1 MVNNLNF
8 SLPSFLIMRTGKDK
22 HCLNSA
28 GMEQGLC
35 RIRMILLL
43 LLFLFP
49 VFCCCG
55 SHGDHPGVRQ
65 EHVENRTGVNLLV
78 LHSYDDMFQ
87 EGEYFRNYMSDH
99 LRRYHKGISANV
111 HHIYLDLVHLED
123 PAVSAFGGDAHFMD
137 SITGFSPDILLVNDD
152 LALDYLFERF
162 DTLLRRQPVV
172 FAGVSAP
179 RHWQREDY
187 PFMTGWEDPVDLAS
201 NCEILRSVTGLH
213 NVTVE
218 LDHSDF
224 DDRLR
229 SRIYENILDST
240 RFINNGDFHLSRLEE
255 SALSTPQYAGKI
267 VVNFL
272 SMSDR
277 TSNKMEPE
285 IGSGLSD
292 RMITI
297 DPMYDSLLWIQQIQ
311 VKYDIFSSEK
321 IDTEKNPRL
330 TAIRE
335 RFNVEGSRYK
345 STVRSDVGYTGPQF
359 LGGYFTSLETQIQ
372 DQLHYAISI
381 ADGANP
387 QFLPVKSHQ
396 KEYYL
401 DWNAMSAVEPRL
413 NYKDYY
419 LLYNIVNVPFRVS
432 HRFLF
437 LVSVTILAALILGI
451 VSVLSLRRLRSLRQE
466 REELDHDIGIES
478 VKMRLSTDNREILFF
493 KLSGGMILFEDNVYS
508 DIQSSPYSWS
518 ISDFS
523 GRVGA
528 ESLPSYEI
536 LTGTHKSDDKSGRI
550 RIHMNV
556 KDSIKHWWDVFYFRS
571 GGKKN
576 MTVGMAVNIDDIVE
590 NERYV
595 QNSMEKADE
604 VAAKQNF
611 IANIT
616 HDIRTPLNAISGFAQ
631 LLAEGCDADE
641 RVMYSEIISTNTEQL
656 LNLVDSAVNKP
667 ADSTDGLSFKIR
679 RIDISRL
686 IDDSYRT
693 NNILTPSHLKFIY
706 EPCGKNGIMVKAD
719 PVRTSQVLNNLINNA
734 FKYTPNG
741 SVTLG
746 WKVLETEC
754 QIEVY
759 VVDTGI
765 GISEEDS
772 KHIMDRYG
780 MAHGNKKGTGL
791 GLDIC
796 AKIIAVQNGK
806 YGFTSRPGIGSR
818 FWFRLP
824 LDTVETE

>member
-1 MVNNLNF
+1 
-8 SLPSFLIMRTGKDK
+8 MRTGKYK
-22 HCLNSA
+22 
-28 GMEQGLC
+28 QGLDSVGMGQGLF

-43 LLFLFP
+43 TLFP

-55 SHGDHPGVRQ
+55 HDEDHPRLHENVA
-65 EHVENRTGVNLLV
+65 NRTEANIVV
-78 LHSYDDMFQ
+78 LHSYDDFLQ
-87 EGEYFRNYMSDH
+87 EGEYFRNYMSEH
-99 LRRYHKGISANV
+99 LRRYHKGISANI

-123 PAVSAFGGDAHFMD
+123 PAVSVFGGDGHFLD

-179 RHWQREDY
+179 RRWQREDY

-201 NCEILRSVTGLH
+201 NCEILRSITGFH

-229 SRIYENILDST
+229 SRIYGNISDST
-240 RFINNGDFHLSRLEE
+240 RFINNGDYHMFRLEE

-277 TSNKMEPE
+277 TSNKTEPDTE
-285 IGSGLSD
+285 SGLSE
-292 RMITI
+292 RMTAI

-335 RFNVEGSRYK
+335 RFNVEGRRYK
-345 STVRSDVGYTGPQF
+345 PTVRSDVGYAGPQF
-359 LGGYFTSLETQIQ
+359 LGGYFTNLETQIQ

-381 ADGANP
+381 AEGANP
-387 QFLPVKSHQ
+387 QFMPVRSHQ
-396 KEYYL
+396 KGYYL

-413 NYKDYY
+413 SYRDYY
-419 LLYNIVNVPFRVS
+419 NSYNIVNVPFRVS

-437 LVSVTILAALILGI
+437 LLSVTVLTALVLTA
-451 VSVLSLRRLRSLRQE
+451 VSVLSSRRLKSLKRE
-466 REELDHDIGIES
+466 REALDRDIGIES
-478 VKMRLSTDNREILFF
+478 VKMRLSTDNRAILFF
-493 KLSGGMILFEDNVYS
+493 KISGGKILFEDNVYS
-508 DIQSSPYSWS
+508 DIHRSPYSWS
-518 ISDFS
+518 ISDFA
-523 GRVGA
+523 GRVDA
-528 ESLPSYEI
+528 ESIPSYEI
-536 LTGTHKSDDKSGRI
+536 LTGIHKPDDNSGRV

-556 KDSIKHWWDVFYFRS
+556 KDSEKHWWDIFYTRN
-571 GGKKN
+571 GGRKD
-576 MTVGMAVNIDDIVE
+576 MTIGMGVNIDDIVE

-631 LLAEGCDADE
+631 LLAEGCDAEE

-656 LNLVDSAVNKP
+656 LNLIDSAVNKP

-693 NNILTPSHLKFIY
+693 NSILTPWHLKFMY
-706 EPCGKNGIMVKAD
+706 EPWGVDGIMVNAD
-719 PVRTSQVLNNLINNA
+719 PVRTSQVLNNLISNA

-746 WKVLETEC
+746 WKVLEAER

-780 MAHGNKKGTGL
+780 MAQGNKKGTGL

-796 AKIIAVQNGK
+796 AKIIAVQNGT
-806 YGFTSRPGIGSR
+806 YGFTSRLGEGSR

-824 LDTVETE
+824 LDTVEKG

>member
-1 MVNNLNF
+1 MG
-8 SLPSFLIMRTGKDK
+8 SGKDK
-22 HCLNSA
+22 HGSNSGITGQ
-28 GMEQGLC
+28 GMF
-35 RIRMILLL
+35 RIRMILFLF
-43 LLFLFP
+43 LLFLIP
-49 VFCCCG
+49 VLCCCG
-55 SHGDHPGVRQ
+55 SDSDHFLVRQ
-65 EHVENRTGVNLLV
+65 EHVANRTNLNLVV
-78 LHSYDDMFQ
+78 LHSYDDILE
-87 EGEYFRNYMSDH
+87 EGEYFRNVMSDH
-99 LRRYHKGISANV
+99 MKRYHKDISANI

-123 PAVSAFGGDAHFMD
+123 PAVSVFGGDDHFLD

-162 DTLLRRQPVV
+162 DTLLRWHPVV
-172 FAGVSAP
+172 YAGVSAP
-179 RHWQREDY
+179 RHWQREEF

-201 NCEILRSVTGLH
+201 NCEILRSVTGFH

-229 SRIYENILDST
+229 SRIYENISDST
-240 RFINNGDFHLSRLEE
+240 RFINNGDYHLSRLEE
-255 SALSTPQYAGKI
+255 SVLSTPQYAGKI

-277 TSNKMEPE
+277 TSNMIEPE
-285 IGSGLSD
+285 NVTGLPD
-292 RMITI
+292 EMITI

-335 RFNVEGSRYK
+335 RFNVEGRRFK

-359 LGGYFTSLETQIQ
+359 LGGYFTGLETQIQ

-381 ADGANP
+381 AGGANP
-387 QFLPVKSHQ
+387 QFMPVRSHQ
-396 KEYYL
+396 KDYYM

-419 LLYNIVNVPFRVS
+419 LSYNIVNVPFRVS
-432 HRFLF
+432 HMFLF
-437 LVSVTILAALILGI
+437 IVLVMVLTALVLAAI
-451 VSVLSLRRLRSLRQE
+451 SVFSVRRLRSLKKE
-466 REELDHDIGIES
+466 RESLERDIGIES
-478 VKMRLSTDNREILFF
+478 VKMRLSTDSRKILFF
-493 KLSGGMILFEDNVYS
+493 KISGEMILFEDNVYS
-508 DIQSSPYSWS
+508 DIHRSPYSWS
-518 ISDFS
+518 ISDFT
-523 GRVGA
+523 GRVDA

-536 LTGTHKSDDKSGRI
+536 LTGKHRPDDNSGRV
-550 RIHMNV
+550 RIHMSV
-556 KDSIKHWWDVFYFRS
+556 KDSIKHWWDIFYFR
-571 GGKKN
+571 GGEEKD
-576 MTVGMAVNIDDIVE
+576 MTIGMGVNIDDIVE

-604 VAAKQNF
+604 VATKQNF

-631 LLAEGCDADE
+631 LLAEGCDAEE

-656 LNLVDSAVNKP
+656 LNLIDSAVNKP
-667 ADSTDGLSFKIR
+667 TDSTDGLSFKIR

-693 NNILTPSHLKFIY
+693 NSILTPSHLKFLY
-706 EPCGKNGIMVKAD
+706 EPWGKDGIMVKAD

-746 WKVLETEC
+746 WKVLETER

-780 MAHGNKKGTGL
+780 MAQGNKKGTGL

-796 AKIIAVQNGK
+796 AKIIAVQNGS
-806 YGFTSRPGIGSR
+806 YGFTSKPGEGSR

-824 LDTVETE
+824 LDTEETE